1 MYVVEKGSWLYPIVE
16 IEKQQKNREKE
27 KKRNKRPL

>member
-16 IEKQQKNREKE
+16 IGKQQKNREKE